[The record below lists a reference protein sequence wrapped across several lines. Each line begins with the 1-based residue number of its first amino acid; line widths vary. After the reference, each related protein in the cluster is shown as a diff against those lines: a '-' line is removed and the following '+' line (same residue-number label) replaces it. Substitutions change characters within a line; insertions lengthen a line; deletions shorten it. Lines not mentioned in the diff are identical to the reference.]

1 MLRSFSSST
10 LRTFSR
16 CYATAPLSLKN
27 LSVTKT
33 SNPKPKPPNNELVFG
48 KDMSD
53 HMLEADWHQSSGWGS
68 PSIKPYDNFQ
78 MPPSALCL
86 HYGLQCF
93 EGMKAYKDSKG
104 RVRLFRP
111 NDNMERMNRSSQR
124 LSLPGFEPQV
134 ATDLIKEYLKV
145 EKDWVPSQRGCS
157 LYLRPTMIATQGA
170 LGVQASNQAKWY
182 VISCPVGPY
191 YKSGFKPVKLLAD
204 DKNVRAW
211 PGGVGQY
218 KVGGNYAPGIVIQK
232 NALEKGY
239 AQILWL
245 MKEGD
250 EHYVTEVGTMNMC
263 VYWINQQ
270 GEKELITPPLD
281 GTILPGVT
289 RSSVLDLARQW
300 GIKVNESRFTMKQI
314 LQALKENRLL
324 EAFGCGTACII
335 SPIQTISFQGK
346 DYDIPL
352 GSEPNALAGPLA
364 AKLNE
369 AILSIQYGETP
380 SEWSVLA

>member
-1 MLRSFSSST
+1 M
-10 LRTFSR
+10 
-16 CYATAPLSLKN
+16 
-27 LSVTKT
+27 T
-33 SNPKPKPPNNELVFG
+33 S
-48 KDMSD
+48 
-53 HMLEADWHQSSGWGS
+53 HMLQVEWNADQGWGK
-68 PSIKPYDNFQ
+68 PEIKPYGKLDLE
-78 MPPSALCL
+78 PASLCL
-86 HYGLQCF
+86 HYGLECF
-93 EGMKAYKDSKG
+93 EGMKAYKDANNKI
-104 RVRLFRP
+104 RLFRP
-111 NDNMERMNRSSQR
+111 MDNMNRLNASSQR
-124 LSLPGFEPQV
+124 ISLPGFNGKEF
-134 ATDLIKEYLKV
+134 LECIKEYVKV
-145 EKDWVPSQRGCS
+145 EEPWIPRQRGFS
-157 LYLRPTMIATQGA
+157 LYLRPTMIATQNV
-170 LGVQASNQAKWY
+170 LGVQGSNRALLF

-218 KVGGNYAPGIVIQK
+218 KIGGNYAPGITLQR
-232 NALEKGY
+232 NAAAQGY
-239 AQILWL
+239 SQILWL

-263 VYWINQQ
+263 VYWLNQQ

>member
-245 MKEGD
+245 FGPD
-250 EHYVTEVGTMNMC
+250 QVITEVGTMNMF
-263 VYWINQQ
+263 VYWKNRQ
-270 GEKELITPPLD
+270 GETELVTAPLD

-289 RSSVLDLARQW
+289 RASVIDLARDW
-300 GIKVNESRFTMKQI
+300 GIKVDQRAMPIAE
-314 LQALKENRLL
+314 LLDALKENRVL
-324 EAFGCGTACII
+324 ECFGAGTACVIA
-335 SPIQTISFQGK
+335 PINGVNYKGT

-352 GSEPNALAGPLA
+352 DANDPDAAAGPF
-364 AKLNE
+364 AKKLSDH
-369 AILSIQYGETP
+369 ILSIQYGEIEHP
-380 SEWSVLA
+380 WSEIVE